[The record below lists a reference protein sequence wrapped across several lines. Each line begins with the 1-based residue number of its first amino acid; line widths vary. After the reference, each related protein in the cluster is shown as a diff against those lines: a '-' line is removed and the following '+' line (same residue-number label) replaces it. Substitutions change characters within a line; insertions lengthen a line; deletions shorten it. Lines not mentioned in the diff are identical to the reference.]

1 MWTTDQILNFA
12 PDSGTANR
20 GKELATLRQWRN
32 LEVSDR
38 AAWGECKSSGVSF
51 YKTFIDLNGPA
62 FKCSCPSRKFPCK
75 HGMGLMFLLQNNL
88 EAFQKASD
96 IPEDVNIWL
105 EKRDSKTS
113 VPQKSEAEQEEDL
126 QKKVA
131 LRFKNRE
138 KRLTQMVAGLE
149 DLEVW
154 LTDTIREGLAA
165 TERHGHDFWHDISA
179 RMVDAKLGG
188 LRSKIE
194 SMQLL
199 QSGKTDWVEKMLTQ
213 LANLYLVGRG
223 FKNLDNLP
231 EPLQEELLSVAGIK
245 IKKEEILQ
253 LQGIEDEWQ
262 VLGQIEGIEDD
273 RLWFRRVWLKGKQT
287 KKHALLLDFSFGDV
301 GFPNNFIT
309 GSSVNGEMVFYPFA
323 YKLRAQ
329 LRTPYEINSESKN
342 VLQGFLDF
350 NFFAKEYSKALFS
363 NPWLLDI
370 PACFENVI
378 PLLKKDKLF
387 LIDQNKKQIEVL
399 DRNQLGWKLLAL
411 SGGHPI
417 SVFGEWTGN
426 IFVPLSA
433 EAEGRLVE
441 LV

>member
-1 MWTTDQILNFA
+1 MWTTNQILNFA

-32 LEVSDR
+32 LEMSDR

-51 YKTFIDLNGPA
+51 YKTYIDLNGPA

-75 HGMGLMFLLQNNL
+75 HGMGLMFLLQKNK
-88 EAFQKASD
+88 EAFKETKD
-96 IPEDVNIWL
+96 IPELVNEWL
-105 EKRDSKTS
+105 EKRDSKT
-113 VPQKSEAEQEEDL
+113 PIPIKTEEEKAADQ
-126 QKKVA
+126 QKKAA

-138 KRLTQMVAGLE
+138 KRLTQMAVGLE

-154 LTDTIREGLAA
+154 LTDTIRQGLAS
-165 TERHGHDFWHDISA
+165 TERQGHDFWHDISA

-213 LANLYLVGRG
+213 LANLYLVARG

-231 EPLQEELLSVAGIK
+231 EPLQEELLSVTGIN

-253 LQGIEDEWQ
+253 LQGVQDEWQ
-262 VLGQIEGIEDD
+262 VLGQIEGVEDD
-273 RLWFRRVWLKGKQT
+273 RLWFRRVWLMGKKT
-287 KKHALLLDFSFGDV
+287 KKHALLLDFSFGDA
-301 GFPNNFIT
+301 GFPNHFIT
-309 GSSVNGEMVFYPFA
+309 GSIVKGEMVFYPFA
-323 YKLRAQ
+323 YELRAQ
-329 LRTPYEINSESKN
+329 LRTPYEIISEEKN
-342 VLQGFLDF
+342 ALQGFPDF
-350 NFFAKEYSKALFS
+350 SFFAKKYSEALFS

-370 PACFENVI
+370 PVCFENVI

-417 SVFGEWTGN
+417 SVFGEWTGS
-426 IFVPLSA
+426 IFVPLSV

-441 LV
+441 LF

>member
-51 YKTFIDLNGPA
+51 YKTYIDLNGPA

-88 EAFQKASD
+88 EAFKKTAD
-96 IPEDVNIWL
+96 IPELVNEWL
-105 EKRDSKTS
+105 EKRNSK
-113 VPQKSEAEQEEDL
+113 VPVLPKSEEEQAEDQ
-126 QKKVA
+126 QKKAA
-131 LRFKNRE
+131 LRFNNRE
-138 KRLTQMVAGLE
+138 KRLTQMAVGLE

-154 LTDTIREGLAA
+154 LTDTIRQGLAS

-179 RMVDAKLGG
+179 RMVDSKLGG

-213 LANLYLVGRG
+213 LANLYLVARG

-253 LQGIEDEWQ
+253 LQGVKDEWH
-262 VLGQIEGIEDD
+262 VLGQIEGVEDD
-273 RLWFRRVWLKGKQT
+273 RLWFRRVWLMGKKT
-287 KKHALLLDFSFGDV
+287 KKHALLLDFSFGDA

-309 GSSVNGEMVFYPFA
+309 GSSVKGEMVFYPFA
-323 YKLRAQ
+323 YELRAQ
-329 LRTPYEINSESKN
+329 LRMPYEINSEGKS
-342 VLQGFLDF
+342 VLQGFSNF
-350 NFFAKEYSKALFS
+350 SFFAKKYSQALFS

-399 DRNQLGWKLLAL
+399 NRNQLGWKLLAL

-417 SVFGEWTGN
+417 SVFGEWTGS
-426 IFVPLSA
+426 IFVPLSV

-441 LV
+441 LA